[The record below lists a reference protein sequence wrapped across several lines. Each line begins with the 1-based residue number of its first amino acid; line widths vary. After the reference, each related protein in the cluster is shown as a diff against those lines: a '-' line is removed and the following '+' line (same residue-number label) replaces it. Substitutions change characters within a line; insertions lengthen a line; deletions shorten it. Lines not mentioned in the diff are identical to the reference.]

1 MLFRSTSKPQNLDSL
16 HQFIQRVKQYPV
28 TAREIVE
35 LAIKEQ
41 VDPMIVNFYRAF
53 HEDEA
58 FQTQDDLIVRSEQI
72 QLMDSAAELE
82 EHPRVP
88 YEWL

>member
-1 MLFRSTSKPQNLDSL
+1 VSPNKPQNLDSL
-16 HQFIQRVKQYPV
+16 HQFIQRVEQYPI
-28 TAREIVE
+28 TAKEIVE

-41 VDPMIVNFYRAF
+41 VDPMIINFYRAF
-53 HEDEA
+53 HKDEA
-58 FQTQDDLIVRSEQI
+58 FQNQEELVVRSEQI

-82 EHPRVP
+82 EHPRAP